1 MADSRLRLIGL
12 LGATAAAALALAS
25 LLPTSWV
32 PRTGLGWEDDH
43 FIVYFI
49 TTLILSLAS
58 RRPGVVAAAL
68 MICAGVLEAAQGL
81 TPDRIPDFIAAIS
94 GAAGVTSAALLVV
107 ILMRAR
113 RLLVLRGYLAS
124 CREWIRRPAAQ
135 KWILQA
141 QSLR

>member
-32 PRTGLGWEDDH
+32 PRTGLGWEDEH

-58 RRPGVVAAAL
+58 RRPCVVAAAL

-81 TPDRIPDFIAAIS
+81 TPDRIPDLTAALS
-94 GAAGVTSAALLVV
+94 GAAGVMFAAFLVV
-107 ILMRAR
+107 VLMR
-113 RLLVLRGYLAS
+113 LVMAGYLAS
-124 CREWIRRPAAQ
+124 CREWLRRPAAQ
-135 KWILQA
+135 KWT
-141 QSLR
+141 LRLTG